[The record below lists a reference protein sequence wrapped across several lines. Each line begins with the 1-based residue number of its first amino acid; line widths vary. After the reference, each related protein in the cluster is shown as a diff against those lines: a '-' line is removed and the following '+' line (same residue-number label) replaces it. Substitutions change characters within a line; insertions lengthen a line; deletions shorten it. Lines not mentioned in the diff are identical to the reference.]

1 MAYGERNKERDK
13 EEQRELAEMGWHCI
27 TLWGCE
33 LKAAEEEI

>member
-13 EEQRELAEMGWHCI
+13 EEQRELAEMGALYHGM
-27 TLWGCE
+27 GCE